1 MGVGARQT
9 CFRGWPKSG
18 PLASA
23 ASFDASMGLRRDAR
37 WAIPTRCEPTAT
49 LASGHILAWLAV
61 VLEYRRGPGRRP
73 GCRPGI
79 LRARFVPRGARLM
92 GGGKRLSRPPGTG
105 AASRLAP
112 RPGRR
117 RLAERCPSSP
127 DRRHEMSKI
136 RWLLAPLGM
145 ALIGLAPILGATP
158 PAWSHRLV
166 ILRHACGGRHAPR
179 CRVGRAAAAPARP
192 RPLGR
197 PTRAQTRGHDPDLT
211 GSKRSG
217 GR

>member
-1 MGVGARQT
+1 M
-9 CFRGWPKSG
+9 
-18 PLASA
+18 L
-23 ASFDASMGLRRDAR
+23 R
-37 WAIPTRCEPTAT
+37 WAYAETHAGRYR
-49 LASGHILAWLAV
+49 LAV
-61 VLEYRRGPGRRP
+61 SRRRLWLLVTSSPGWRLCSSIGAARAADQL
-73 GCRPGI
+73 RPGI